1 MKFFGRAVA
10 VLLSSLSLLS
20 CTKEGNV
27 IYVDPDGEEEI
38 CDLVYF
44 VTRKGALGDVGYM
57 DDMYRGVVR
66 GAQSCGLMHSLV
78 ELPSDT
84 LKAVSTIEYM
94 LDYMQNE
101 EPGRKALIV
110 LANDSLEP
118 LLHEYESL
126 LKKASNVD
134 FLLAESD
141 DETLP
146 AYTMRITQYGIYYQA
161 GRLVADGL
169 DEVDKLLIASANPN
183 TPGLDEMLQGFSD
196 GIAAGRP
203 DVDITD
209 ISFSETTGGYD
220 DASTAYRMSYSLDGQ
235 FGLVLPFCGGTAQGF
250 FRYNRENPDSFYTL
264 GVDCDMQLYSPRVP
278 FSIVKKIG
286 DAMQDW
292 IYDWWQGEEM
302 PAHQV
307 LDLSSGYSEIVVSDA
322 YKGRLDGIAGKYY
335 GKALEEE
342 RKYEGR

>member
-1 MKFFGRAVA
+1 MKYFGRVVA
-10 VLLSSLSLLS
+10 ALWFLSSLLS

-27 IYVDPDGEEEI
+27 IYVDIDGDDEL

-66 GAQSCGLMHSLV
+66 GAQSCGLLLSLV

-94 LDYMQNE
+94 LDYMQDE
-101 EPGRKALIV
+101 VPERKALII

-118 LLHEYESL
+118 LLHEYEAL
-126 LKKASNVD
+126 LTRASNVD

-141 DETLP
+141 DVTLP
-146 AYTMRITQYGIYYQA
+146 AYTLKMLQYGIYYQA
-161 GRLVADGL
+161 GMLVADGL
-169 DEVDKLLIASANPN
+169 GDVDEVLIARANPY
-183 TPGLDEMLQGFSD
+183 TPGLDAMIGGFS
-196 GIAAGRP
+196 GAIADSGAN
-203 DVDITD
+203 VELTA
-209 ISFSETTGGYD
+209 ISFSETVGGYD
-220 DASTAYRMSYSLDGQ
+220 EASTAYRMSYSLDGR
-235 FGLVLPFCGGTAQGF
+235 FGLVLPLCGGTAQGF
-250 FRYNRENPDSFYTL
+250 FRYNRENPGSFYTL

-278 FSIVKKIG
+278 FSIVKNIG

-292 IYDWWQGEEM
+292 IYDWWRGEEM

-307 LDLSSGYSEIVVSDA
+307 LDLSSGYSELVVSDSF
-322 YKGRLDGIAGKYY
+322 KDRLDGIAAKYY
-335 GKALEEE
+335 DKALEEE
-342 RKYEGR
+342 RKYADR